1 MTQSPIPQGQ
11 PEPEPPSNVQ
21 AATALTALALA
32 AQQIFSRRPQ
42 PERQQNQSGGA
53 LSLWLLGLIPVLLAC
68 LHLMI
73 VARGDAETLRSLT
86 QNLNITALVLS
97 TTLPLGTTILT
108 WIYFFTLVIALTKP
122 KGERLKGVRKF
133 LWFLVVIVV
142 IDVIAMP
149 ANYGAVNLTLFSV
162 FAGSAAVSRSVNKRP
177 HGARFERAL
186 KALSQANA
194 RFWATALLL
203 GPLLVWLCF
212 LGVYLPK
219 ERLVIG
225 STHLEPVYILSI
237 DDRWTKYMDS
247 AHKVHIA
254 PTPQVRG
261 RETVGTADSFWRKTP
276 LSLLGTWWTHPTQ
289 PAPKLPGPQPQSP
302 LPKPTKT
309 GSSMTPDPSVAP
321 TTR

>member
-1 MTQSPIPQGQ
+1 MTQPPIPPGQ
-11 PEPEPPSNVQ
+11 PEQQQPANVQ
-21 AATALTALALA
+21 AATALTALAFA
-32 AQQIFSRRPQ
+32 AQHLFSRQPQ
-42 PERQQNQSGGA
+42 PERQQNQSGA
-53 LSLWLLGLIPVLLAC
+53 ISLWLLGLIPVLLAC

-122 KGERLKGVRKF
+122 KGERLKGLRKS

-142 IDVIAMP
+142 IDFIAMP
-149 ANYGAVNLTLFSV
+149 ANYGAVNLALFSL
-162 FAGSAAVSRSVNKRP
+162 FAGSAVVSRSVNKRP
-177 HGARFERAL
+177 HDARLSRAL

-225 STHLEPVYILSI
+225 SNHLEPVYILSI
-237 DDRWTKYMDS
+237 DDRWTKYLDS

-254 PTPQVRG
+254 PTAQVRG
-261 RETVGTADSFWRKTP
+261 RETVGTADSSWRKTP
-276 LSLLGTWWTHPTQ
+276 LNLVGNWWAHPTQ
-289 PAPKLPGPQPQSP
+289 PGPNPRRPERQSP

-309 GSSMTPDPSVAP
+309 GMSMTPAPSVAP